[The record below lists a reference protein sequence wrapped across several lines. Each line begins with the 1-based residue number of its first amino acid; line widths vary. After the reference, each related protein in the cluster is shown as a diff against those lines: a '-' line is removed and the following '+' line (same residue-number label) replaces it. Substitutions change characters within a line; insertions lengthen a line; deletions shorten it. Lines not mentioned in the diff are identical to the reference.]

1 MPKNYRWDTDRN
13 YDPAGY
19 EEKPALVSG
28 DRGTPTSVRWRDAKA
43 DPPPRLQ
50 EVLASDEKTVKE
62 AWLSYDLVWMRVN
75 ATWERVFGTQV
86 KYWAAKPA
94 APERGT

>member
-1 MPKNYRWDTDRN
+1 MLNNYRWDTCRDH
-13 YDPAGY
+13 DPTGY

-28 DRGTPTSVRWRDAKA
+28 DRAASVRWRDAKT

-50 EVLASDEKTVKE
+50 EVLASDGKTVKE
-62 AWLSYDLVWMRVN
+62 AWLSHDLVWMRVN

-86 KYWAAKPA
+86 KDWAAKPA
-94 APERGT
+94 APKRGT